1 MSRTFRR
8 SFPFAA
14 LAALVLAVLAP
25 AAADAQPGTTYRV
38 TITNLTESQPVSPPV
53 VVTHSIGVHLFVPG
67 EPAPAPLVPIA
78 EEGDPTELVAA
89 LEAIGSAVLDVA
101 VGDGPLMPGEST
113 TVEVQARGKA
123 IFLSAVGMLGT
134 TNDAF
139 FGLDGFFLRGH
150 PWNRHV
156 LVPAYDAGSEENNE
170 LCEFVPGPP
179 CGGTDSRA
187 TAEAEGFVTVHSG
200 IHGIGDLAADD
211 FDWHNPVVRIQVT
224 RLPDNRGGNGNG
236 DN

>member
-1 MSRTFRR
+1 MFRTFRR
-8 SFPFAA
+8 SLPLAA

-25 AAADAQPGTTYRV
+25 AAADAQPGNTYRV

-89 LEAIGSAVLDVA
+89 LEGIGSAVLDVA

-123 IFLSAVGMLGT
+123 VFLSAVGMLGT

-150 PWNRHV
+150 PWSRHV

-187 TAEAEGFVTVHSG
+187 TAGAEGFVTVHSG
-200 IHGIGDLAADD
+200 IHGIGDLPADD
-211 FDWHNPVVRIQVT
+211 FDWHNPVVRVQVT
-224 RLPDNRGGNGNG
+224 RLPDERGGNGDG
-236 DN
+236 

>member
-1 MSRTFRR
+1 MLRTFRP
-8 SFPFAA
+8 SFPLAA
-14 LAALVLAVLAP
+14 LAALALATLAP
-25 AAADAQPGTTYRV
+25 ATADAQPGTSYRV
-38 TITNLTESQPVSPPV
+38 TITNLTPGQPISPPV

-89 LEAIGSAVLDVA
+89 LEGIGSAVLDVA

-123 IFLSAVGMLGT
+123 VFLSAVGMLGS

-150 PWNRHV
+150 PWTRHV

-179 CGGTDSRA
+179 CGGADSRA
-187 TAEAEGFVTVHSG
+187 TAEAEGIVTVHSG
-200 IHGIGDLAADD
+200 IHGIGDLVPADLG
-211 FDWHNPVVRIQVT
+211 WHNPVVRIDVT
-224 RLPDNRGGNGNG
+224 RLPDNRGGDGTGN
-236 DN
+236 D

>member
-1 MSRTFRR
+1 MSKTLRR
-8 SFPFAA
+8 SFPSAA

-25 AAADAQPGTTYRV
+25 AAADAQPGNTYRV
-38 TITNLTESQPVSPPV
+38 TITNLTEGQPVSPPV

-67 EPAPAPLVPIA
+67 EPAPDPLVPLA
-78 EEGDPTELVAA
+78 EEGDPTELVAL
-89 LEAIGSAVLDVA
+89 LEGIGGAVLDVA

-113 TVEVQARGKA
+113 TVEVQARGKTV
-123 IFLSAVGMLGT
+123 FLSAVGMLGT

-139 FGLDGFFLRGH
+139 FGLDGFFLGGH
-150 PWNRHV
+150 PWDRHV

-179 CGGTDSRA
+179 CGGIGNRA

-200 IHGIGDLAADD
+200 IHGIGDLAPEDLG
-211 FDWHNPVVRIQVT
+211 WHNPVVRIDVT
-224 RLPDNRGGNGNG
+224 RLPDNRGGNRAGS
-236 DN
+236 D